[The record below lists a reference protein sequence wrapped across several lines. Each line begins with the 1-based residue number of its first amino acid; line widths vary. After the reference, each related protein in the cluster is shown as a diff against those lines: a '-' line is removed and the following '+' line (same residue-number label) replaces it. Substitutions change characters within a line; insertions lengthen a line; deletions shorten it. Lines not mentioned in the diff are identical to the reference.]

1 MSIQTLSTGQ
11 APVYKTARFSKLAH
25 AMQRELP
32 KRPLRIKF
40 FTRTFNF
47 FYQRNECLFH
57 VYAGAHD
64 ETLIGTYFE
73 NALYDFKE

>member
-1 MSIQTLSTGQ
+1 MSIQTLSKDD
-11 APVYKTARFSKLAH
+11 APAYRTARFSALAH
-25 AMQRELP
+25 ASQRGLP
-32 KRPLRIKF
+32 KRPLRVKF

-57 VYAGAHD
+57 VYADAYD